1 MKETIIQIPI
11 KIYPADGKGLTKQLL
26 KLVEQAKKATE
37 TSYAAYSGFHVG
49 AALLLENGEVVCGS
63 NQENAAYPAGIC
75 AERTAIFYAN
85 AHQPEVAPTAIAVA
99 AWRKTDGK
107 FLSLPISP
115 CGICRQVLVETET
128 RYKKKIKVLLY
139 GDSGIYEVESASLL
153 LPFRFD
159 SNTL

>member
-1 MKETIIQIPI
+1 MKETTIQIPI
-11 KIYPADGKGLTKQLL
+11 KIYPENGTGLSEQL
-26 KLVEQAKKATE
+26 KNLVEQAKNATE

-85 AHQPEVAPTAIAVA
+85 AHQPKVAPVAIAIA
-99 AWRKTDGK
+99 AWRKTDKK
-107 FLSLPISP
+107 FLAHPISP

-128 RYKKKIKVLLY
+128 RYKQKIKVLLY
-139 GDSGIYEVESASLL
+139 GDSGIYEVESASQL

-159 SNTL
+159 SDAL